1 MIIMRR
7 KQERNGIKE
16 IKSKRRQEEMN
27 NSTMKMIDK
36 QGEAIITNIKS
47 RIAIIPN
54 QTDFTFLQKL
64 ILFDRMSF
72 DNHYNYYQD
81 ITE

>member
-16 IKSKRRQEEMN
+16 IKSKRRKEEMN